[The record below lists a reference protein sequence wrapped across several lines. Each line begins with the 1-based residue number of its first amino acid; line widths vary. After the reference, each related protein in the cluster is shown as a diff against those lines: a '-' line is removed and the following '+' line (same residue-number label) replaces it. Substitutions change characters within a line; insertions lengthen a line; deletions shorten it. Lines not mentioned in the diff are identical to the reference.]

1 MTRRPIAVFVATVCV
16 FLTACSGAAVR
27 REPPAAVTTAPDP
40 AVLFT
45 QALAAQESGN
55 AERAHALWRQLIAAA
70 PTHGAAH
77 TNLGILLRQ
86 TGNIDEAIHEYE
98 AAITLDPR
106 DARAYHNMGVAYR
119 LQGAWQD
126 AERAYRRAI
135 ELRPDQ
141 MDSHYNLGI
150 LYELF
155 LNRPEEALTQ
165 YRAVL
170 SHGGSDADTVAPWV
184 RALERRLA
192 PASDAPTPETK

>member
-1 MTRRPIAVFVATVCV
+1 MTARPVTVFTMTVCA
-16 FLTACSGAAVR
+16 FLAACSGAAVR
-27 REPPAAVTTAPDP
+27 REPPATVTAAPDP
-40 AVLFT
+40 AALFT
-45 QALAAQESGN
+45 RALTAQESGN
-55 AERAHALWRQLIAAA
+55 AERAQALWRQLIAAA
-70 PTHGAAH
+70 PTQSAAH

-86 TGNIDEAIHEYE
+86 AGNTDEAIREYE
-98 AAITLDPR
+98 TAIRLDPR
-106 DARAYHNMGVAYR
+106 DAWAYHNLGVAHR
-119 LQGAWQD
+119 LRGAWQD

-150 LYELF
+150 LYELY

-170 SHGGSDADTVAPWV
+170 SHGGPDADTVAPWV

-192 PASDAPTPETK
+192 PAPDAPTPETR